1 MAIFSLST
9 PLSALVAY
17 TVFSFFG
24 IGDKSDFAGLA
35 LLVSV
40 CYSSRILVG
49 LFLICI
55 QGGTFLYVATVLQP
69 VIRHSPVAGELRAA
83 TRVFIIILGM
93 FIPLVFRLF
102 NHAH

>member
-1 MAIFSLST
+1 MT
-9 PLSALVAY
+9 Y

-24 IGDKSDFAGLA
+24 IGDKSDLTGLA

-40 CYSSRILVG
+40 CYLLILYLTYLVS

-69 VIRHSPVAGELRAA
+69 VKRHSPVPGEMRAT
-83 TRVFIIILGM
+83 TRVFVIILGM

-102 NHAH
+102 HYAH

>member
-1 MAIFSLST
+1 VT
-9 PLSALVAY
+9 Y
-17 TVFSFFG
+17 TVFSFLG
-24 IGDKSDFAGLA
+24 IGDKGDMTGLA

-40 CYSSRILVG
+40 RYLFILYIIYLVS
-49 LFLICI
+49 LFLICT

-69 VIRHSPVAGELRAA
+69 VKHHSPVPGEMRAS

-102 NHAH
+102 HHTH